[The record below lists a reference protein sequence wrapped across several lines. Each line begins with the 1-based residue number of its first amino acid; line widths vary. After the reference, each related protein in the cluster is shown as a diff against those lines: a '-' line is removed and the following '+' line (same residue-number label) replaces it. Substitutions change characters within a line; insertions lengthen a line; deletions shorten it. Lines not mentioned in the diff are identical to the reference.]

1 MRIPV
6 ILNALFTP
14 LLALL
19 LLAGCM
25 PPAVSPVA
33 APLEASGAV
42 TLSVRMPAKDYQT
55 QNLLGDI
62 KTLVFGLVD
71 IAQNDTYFGYV
82 HNGTTNASLP
92 ESGTPF
98 HLAIAGNGNP
108 GTSLFSGEG
117 LNEGQWAQTKR
128 YLYAIAPDA
137 SKLSMTFA
145 GVRESATPRYV
156 AFVAAFGKDSATLT
170 SADLLGFARSAT
182 PFSIVN
188 GVPSAPLTL
197 TMTLDRGL
205 ASLPV
210 FVNFTGTQMVPLSSA
225 AKVVVALA
233 DMDPNRVPRFGDK
246 GTSANAPAFHP
257 EVAGTWSG
265 AVFTKG
271 YFDYPFTFPDTVGKS
286 GEYNRFIYAV
296 IPAGPGAVAGERSVL
311 FSNLRPG
318 GQYSVFAA
326 ALDAADALVG
336 LPDQEDGITLQVG
349 SNTPQRLELPL
360 DQ

>member
-1 MRIPV
+1 MRISPP
-6 ILNALFTP
+6 LKTLLLP

-19 LLAGCM
+19 LVAGCVA
-25 PPAVSPVA
+25 PVPAP
-33 APLEASGAV
+33 
-42 TLSVRMPAKDYQT
+42 MPAATADGVTISVSLGAPGYAT
-55 QNLLGDI
+55 QNLKGDI
-62 KTLVFGLVD
+62 KSLVFGLVD
-71 IAQNDTYFGYV
+71 VAQNDAYFGYV
-82 HNGTTNASLP
+82 NNGTTNASLP
-92 ESGTPF
+92 ESGTPY
-98 HLAIAGNGNP
+98 HLAIAGNGNV
-108 GTSLFSGEG
+108 GSGLLSGDG
-117 LNEGQWAQTKR
+117 LEAGQWAQTKR

-145 GVRESATPRYV
+145 GVRESASRRYV
-156 AFVAAFGKDSATLT
+156 AFVAAFGKDAATLT

-188 GVPSAPLTL
+188 GNPSEPLTL
-197 TMTLDRGL
+197 TLTLDRGL
-205 ASLPV
+205 ATLPV
-210 FVNFTGTQMVPLSSA
+210 FVNFTGTQFVPLASA
-225 AKVVVALA
+225 SKVVVALA
-233 DMDPNRVPRFGDK
+233 DMDPNRVPRFGDE
-246 GTSANAPAFHP
+246 GTSANAPGFHP

-265 AVFTKG
+265 AIFTKG
-271 YFDYPFTFPDTVGKS
+271 YFDYPFDFPDTVGKS

-318 GQYSVFAA
+318 GRYSVFAA